1 MLSMDQFIQVCR
13 EKGLNVTYQRMII
26 YKYLM
31 QSKEHPTAED
41 IYRRVKEE
49 YPSISLATVYK
60 TLETLAEHQVITK
73 VTALHDLARYD
84 ADTSPHHHLV
94 CIHCRRVQDIY
105 NEELNKLPIDLEAI
119 PDFKV
124 QRYRIEFEGICRQC
138 QANLQKKQRA

>member
-31 QSKEHPTAED
+31 QSKDHPTAEE
-41 IYRRVKEE
+41 IYRKVKEE

-94 CIHCRRVQDIY
+94 CIYCRRVQDIY
-105 NEELNKLPIDLEAI
+105 NEELNKLPIELDKIE
-119 PDFKV
+119 DFTV
-124 QRYRIEFEGICRQC
+124 QRYRIEFEGICKNC
-138 QANLQKKQRA
+138 EVNLRKRQRA

>member
-31 QSKEHPTAED
+31 QSKDHPTAED
-41 IYRRVKEE
+41 IYRKVKEE

-60 TLETLAEHQVITK
+60 TLETLAAHQVITK

-94 CIHCRRVQDIY
+94 CVYCRRVQDIY
-105 NEELNKLPIDLEAI
+105 NEALNQLPIDLDNIE
-119 PDFKV
+119 DFTV
-124 QRYRIEFEGICRQC
+124 QRYRIEFEGICKSC
-138 QANLQKKQRA
+138 EVNLRKRQRA